1 MMLLKNP
8 DALRE
13 DAMLAS
19 KPVFIGNFRSGT
31 TLLINLLGLHADVAP
46 WFETKGLCEPLRWLR
61 VLEDPE
67 TLAYEAAI
75 IHADEDDAFSAEA
88 VASRML
94 EDIRNTAARI
104 EGTAPHGKGQHE
116 RYPLGHDCV
125 LYSVDFAEQAVHHWL
140 DAVRGQEEPEAV
152 AAATGS
158 LITRL
163 GQRQAQLAGKP
174 LWVNKTPEISRFAA
188 ELRQCLGPVRM
199 ILMVRHGRDVVRS
212 AERLGWA
219 GAPEIVAWWRGMI
232 EQSRAASAG
241 HEGDYLEMKFENL
254 LQDPSGE
261 LNRALSFLA
270 LDPSG
275 EHLVSTYSESIGMDH
290 PVGPRRGLHLGSY
303 DTAPST
309 VIDTLIDQA
318 FLRSLGYET

>member
-1 MMLLKNP
+1 MMPKHP
-8 DALRE
+8 DALQE
-13 DAMLAS
+13 NAKLAS

-61 VLEDPE
+61 VLKDPK
-67 TLAYEAAI
+67 TLAYEASI
-75 IHADEDDAFSAEA
+75 IHADKDDAFSAAA

-94 EDIRNTAARI
+94 EDIRSTAARI

-116 RYPLGHDCV
+116 RYPLGHDCA
-125 LYSVDFAEQAVHHWL
+125 LYSVDFAEQAVRHWL

-158 LITRL
+158 LITGL

-174 LWVNKTPEISRFAA
+174 LWINKTPEISRFAA

-219 GAPEIVAWWRGMI
+219 GAVEIAGWWQGMI

-241 HEGDYLEMKFENL
+241 HESDYLEMKFESL
-254 LQDPSGE
+254 LRDPSGE
-261 LNRALSFLA
+261 LNRVLRFLELEA
-270 LDPSG
+270 SG
-275 EHLVSTYSESIGMDH
+275 EQLVSTYSESIGMDY
-290 PVGPRRGLHLGSY
+290 PAGPGRGLHPGKGES
-303 DTAPST
+303 APST
-309 VIDTLIDQA
+309 VIDTLLDQA
-318 FLRSLGYET
+318 FLRSLGYES